1 MNVSICCDE
10 LQRALDH
17 EFMMMQAPLHRLPE
31 GRLLNEI
38 DSEYFLRNAESGRPS
53 YLAVNY
59 CPFCG
64 RAISRGLWV
73 AEKKK

>member
-1 MNVSICCDE
+1 MQD
-10 LQRALDH
+10 ALDR
-17 EFMMMQAPLHRLPE
+17 EFLANGPFHRLPD

-38 DSEYFLRNAESGRPS
+38 DSEYFLRNTETGRMS
-53 YLAVNY
+53 YLAINY

-64 RAISRGLWV
+64 KVISRGLWN

>member
-1 MNVSICCDE
+1 MVCCTEMED
-10 LQRALDH
+10 ALDR
-17 EFMMMQAPLHRLPE
+17 EFLAHGSIQRLPG
-31 GRLLNEI
+31 GRVLNEI
-38 DSEYFLRNAESGRPS
+38 DSEYFLRNAETGRVS

-64 RAISRGLWV
+64 RAISRGLWI

>member
-1 MNVSICCDE
+1 MNLSSCCTE
-10 LQRALDH
+10 MQSALDR
-17 EFMMMQAPLHRLPE
+17 EFLANGTIQHLPA
-31 GRLLNEI
+31 GRILNEI
-38 DSEYFLRNAESGRPS
+38 DSEYFLRNVEMERVS

-64 RAISRGLWV
+64 RVISRGLWN

>member
-1 MNVSICCDE
+1 MNVSSCCRE
-10 LQRALDH
+10 LQQALDLDFMAQGDFH
-17 EFMMMQAPLHRLPE
+17 ELPD

-38 DSEYFLRNAESGRPS
+38 ASEYFLRNAEDGRPS

-64 RAISRGLWV
+64 RAISRGLWA

>member
-1 MNVSICCDE
+1 MSCCAEMQD
-10 LQRALDH
+10 ALER
-17 EFMMMQAPLHRLPE
+17 EFLAHGAFHRLPE

-38 DSEYFLRNAESGRPS
+38 DSEYFLRSAETGRLS
-53 YLAVNY
+53 YLAINY

-64 RAISRGLWV
+64 KVISRGLWN

>member
-1 MNVSICCDE
+1 MNVSSCCNE
-10 LQRALDH
+10 LQQALDYD
-17 EFMMMQAPLHRLPE
+17 FMAQAPLQQLPE

-38 DSEYFLRNAESGRPS
+38 DSEYFLRNAETGRTS

-64 RAISRGLWV
+64 RAISRGLWI